1 MKAVDKWGLDKVTHF
16 LAGALVAV
24 MTYLVVS
31 MAGETQATSLA
42 TGFGLSIMAGLV
54 KELLDEHIECKDL
67 LATAIGGAAA
77 TVGLIILII
86 LYVV

>member
-24 MTYLVVS
+24 MAYLVS
-31 MAGETQATSLA
+31 CMAGATQAASLA
-42 TGFGLSIMAGLV
+42 TGLGLSIVAGVV
-54 KELLDEHIECKDL
+54 KELLDERFDWKDL

-77 TVGLIILII
+77 TIGFII

>member
-1 MKAVDKWGLDKVTHF
+1 MKAVEKWGLDKVTHF

-24 MTYLVVS
+24 MAYLVAC
-31 MAGETQATSLA
+31 MAGATQAASLA
-42 TGFGLSIMAGLV
+42 IGFGLSIASGVV
-54 KELLDEHIECKDL
+54 KELLDERFEWKDL

-77 TVGLIILII
+77 TIGLII

>member
-24 MTYLVVS
+24 MAYLVVS
-31 MAGETQATSLA
+31 MAGATQAASLA
-42 TGFGLSIMAGLV
+42 TGFGLSIVAGVV
-54 KELLDEHIECKDL
+54 KELLDERFDWKDL
-67 LATAIGGAAA
+67 LATAIGGSAA
-77 TVGLIILII
+77 TIGLVI

>member
-1 MKAVDKWGLDKVTHF
+1 MKAVEKWGLDKVTHF

-24 MTYLVVS
+24 VAYLVAC
-31 MAGETQATSLA
+31 MTGATQAASLA
-42 TGFGLSIMAGLV
+42 AGFGLSIVAGVV
-54 KELLDEHIECKDL
+54 KELLDERFEWKDL

-77 TVGLIILII
+77 TIGLII

>member
-1 MKAVDKWGLDKVTHF
+1 MKAVEKWGLDKVTHF

-24 MTYLVVS
+24 MAYLVAC
-31 MAGETQATSLA
+31 MAGATQAASLS
-42 TGFGLSIMAGLV
+42 TGFGLSIVAGVV
-54 KELLDEHIECKDL
+54 KELLDERFDWKDL

-77 TVGLIILII
+77 TIGFII

>member
-24 MTYLVVS
+24 IAYLVAC
-31 MAGETQATSLA
+31 MTGATQAASIA
-42 TGFGLSIMAGLV
+42 TGFGLSIVAGVV
-54 KELLDEHIECKDL
+54 KELLDERFDWKDL
-67 LATAIGGAAA
+67 LATAIGGSAA
-77 TVGLIILII
+77 TIGLVI

>member
-1 MKAVDKWGLDKVTHF
+1 MKAVEKWGLDKVTHF

-24 MTYLVVS
+24 VTYLVVC
-31 MAGETQATSLA
+31 MAGATQAASLA
-42 TGFGLSIMAGLV
+42 TGFRLSIVAGIT
-54 KELLDEHIECKDL
+54 KELLDERFEWKDL

-77 TVGLIILII
+77 TIWLII

>member
-24 MTYLVVS
+24 MAYLVAC
-31 MAGETQATSLA
+31 MAGATQAASIA
-42 TGFGLSIMAGLV
+42 TGFGLSIVAGVV
-54 KELLDEHIECKDL
+54 KELLDERFDWKDL
-67 LATAIGGAAA
+67 LATAIGGSAA
-77 TVGLIILII
+77 TIGLVI

>member
-24 MTYLVVS
+24 MAYLVAC
-31 MAGETQATSLA
+31 MAGATQAASLA
-42 TGFGLSIMAGLV
+42 AGFGLSIVAGV
-54 KELLDEHIECKDL
+54 AKELIDERFEWKDL

-77 TVGLIILII
+77 TIGLVI

>member
-24 MTYLVVS
+24 MTYLVVC
-31 MAGETQATSLA
+31 MTGATQAASLA
-42 TGFGLSIMAGLV
+42 TGFGLSIVAGVV
-54 KELLDEHIECKDL
+54 KELLDERFEWKDL

-77 TVGLIILII
+77 TIWLII

>member
-16 LAGALVAV
+16 LAGELVAV
-24 MTYLVVS
+24 MAYLVAC
-31 MAGETQATSLA
+31 MAGATQAASLA
-42 TGFGLSIMAGLV
+42 AGFGLSIVAGMA
-54 KELLDEHIECKDL
+54 KELLDERFDWKDL

-77 TVGLIILII
+77 TIGLII

>member
-16 LAGALVAV
+16 LAGALVAIV
-24 MTYLVVS
+24 AYLVAC
-31 MAGETQATSLA
+31 MAGATEAASLSV
-42 TGFGLSIMAGLV
+42 GFGLSIVAGVV
-54 KELLDEHIECKDL
+54 KELLDERFEWKDL

-77 TVGLIILII
+77 TIWLII

>member
-24 MTYLVVS
+24 MSYLVTC
-31 MAGETQATSLA
+31 MTGATQVASLS
-42 TGFGLSIMAGLV
+42 TGFGLSIVAGVV
-54 KELLDEHIECKDL
+54 KELLDERFDWKDL

-77 TVGLIILII
+77 TIGLII
-86 LYVV
+86 LYVA

>member
-24 MTYLVVS
+24 MAYLVVG
-31 MAGETQATSLA
+31 MTGATQVASLA
-42 TGFGLSIMAGLV
+42 AGFGLSIVAGV
-54 KELLDEHIECKDL
+54 AKELIDERFEWKDL

-77 TVGLIILII
+77 TIGLVI

>member
-24 MTYLVVS
+24 MAYLVVG
-31 MAGETQATSLA
+31 MAGATQAASLA
-42 TGFGLSIMAGLV
+42 TGFGLSIVTGVV
-54 KELLDEHIECKDL
+54 KELFDERFEWKDL

-77 TVGLIILII
+77 TIGFII

>member
-24 MTYLVVS
+24 MAYLVAC
-31 MAGETQATSLA
+31 MAGATQVTSLA
-42 TGFGLSIMAGLV
+42 VCFSLSIVAGVV
-54 KELLDEHIECKDL
+54 KELLDERFDWKDL

-77 TVGLIILII
+77 TVGLIIL
-86 LYVV
+86 YV

>member
-24 MTYLVVS
+24 MAYLVVS
-31 MAGETQATSLA
+31 MAGETQAASIA
-42 TGFGLSIMAGLV
+42 TGFGLSIVAGVV
-54 KELLDEHIECKDL
+54 KELFDERFDWKDL
-67 LATAIGGAAA
+67 LATAIGGSAA
-77 TVGLIILII
+77 TIGLVI

>member
-1 MKAVDKWGLDKVTHF
+1 MKAVDKCGLDKVTHF

-24 MTYLVVS
+24 MAYLVAV
-31 MAGETQATSLA
+31 MAGATQAASLA
-42 TGFGLSIMAGLV
+42 TGFGLSIVAGVV
-54 KELLDEHIECKDL
+54 KELLDERFDWKDL

-77 TVGLIILII
+77 TTGLVI

>member
-24 MTYLVVS
+24 MAYLVAC
-31 MAGETQATSLA
+31 MAGAMQAASLA
-42 TGFGLSIMAGLV
+42 AGFGLSIVAGVV
-54 KELLDEHIECKDL
+54 KELLDERFDWKDL

-77 TVGLIILII
+77 TIGLVI

>member
-1 MKAVDKWGLDKVTHF
+1 MKAVEKWGLDKVTHF

-24 MTYLVVS
+24 IAYLVAC
-31 MAGETQATSLA
+31 MTGATQAASLA
-42 TGFGLSIMAGLV
+42 TGFGLSIVAGVV
-54 KELLDEHIECKDL
+54 KELLDERFEWKDL

-77 TVGLIILII
+77 TIGLVI

>member
-24 MTYLVVS
+24 MAYLVAC
-31 MAGETQATSLA
+31 MAGATQAASLV
-42 TGFGLSIMAGLV
+42 TGFGLSIVAGVV
-54 KELLDEHIECKDL
+54 KELSDERIDWKDL

-77 TVGLIILII
+77 TIGLVI

>member
-24 MTYLVVS
+24 MAYLVVS
-31 MAGETQATSLA
+31 MAGATQAASLA
-42 TGFGLSIMAGLV
+42 AGFGLSIVAGVV
-54 KELLDEHIECKDL
+54 KELLDECLEWKDL

-77 TVGLIILII
+77 TIGLVI

>member
-24 MTYLVVS
+24 MAYLVAC
-31 MAGETQATSLA
+31 MAGATQAASLA
-42 TGFGLSIMAGLV
+42 TGFGLSIVTGVV
-54 KELLDEHIECKDL
+54 KELLDERFDWKDF
-67 LATAIGGAAA
+67 LATTIGGAAA
-77 TVGLIILII
+77 TIGIII

>member
-1 MKAVDKWGLDKVTHF
+1 MKAVDKCGLDKVTHF

-24 MTYLVVS
+24 MAYLVAV
-31 MAGETQATSLA
+31 MAGATQAASLA
-42 TGFGLSIMAGLV
+42 TGFGLSIVAGVV
-54 KELLDEHIECKDL
+54 KELLDERFDWKDL

-77 TVGLIILII
+77 TIGLVI